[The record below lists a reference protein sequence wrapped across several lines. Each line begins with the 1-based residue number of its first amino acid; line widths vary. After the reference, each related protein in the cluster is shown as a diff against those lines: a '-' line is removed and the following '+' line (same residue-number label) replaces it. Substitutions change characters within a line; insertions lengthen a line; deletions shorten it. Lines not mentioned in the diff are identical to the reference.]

1 MTVALIVETA
11 SIALVSVAAIVTGTI
26 ALVLIVVG
34 HVGKGVVMSRM
45 WN

>member
-11 SIALVSVAAIVTGTI
+11 LIALVSVAAI
-26 ALVLIVVG
+26 VLIVVG
-34 HVGKGVVMSRM
+34 HVGKGIVTSRM